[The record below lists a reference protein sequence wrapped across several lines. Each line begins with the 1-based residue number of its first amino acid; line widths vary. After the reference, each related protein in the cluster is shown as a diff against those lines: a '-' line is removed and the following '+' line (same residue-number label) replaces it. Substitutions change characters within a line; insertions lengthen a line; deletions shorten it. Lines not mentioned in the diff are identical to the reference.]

1 MIKYSAYYAYYIPFL
16 LMLGLN
22 FYLYRKKAIRYNK
35 NPLNWGLISLPIYYV
50 CFELLFHFA
59 NLLFAFVGYGYIFY
73 TEQLSEKEEGPQVM
87 YILLYARQAIAFLIT
102 LWLSVRLG
110 DFLIRPNKNQSN
122 ADNQQP

>member
-1 MIKYSAYYAYYIPFL
+1 MINYYAYYIPFL

-35 NPLNWGLISLPIYYV
+35 NPLNWGLIGLVIYYV
-50 CFELLFHFA
+50 CFELLFHLA

-73 TEQLSEKEEGPQVM
+73 TEQFSEKEKGPQVI
-87 YILLYARQAIAFLIT
+87 YILLYGRQAIAFLAT
-102 LWLSVRLG
+102 LWLSLRIG
-110 DFLIRPNKNQSN
+110 EFLIRPSKNQSN